1 MPCRYD
7 HQGGQVSTPAQDF
20 NAPSAQVPA
29 DHKQQTPEFLQ
40 KLISQLKELENKQS
54 EVFAKM
60 YRPESPLGGR
70 PKKSYKPAYEEKLE
84 LQRQDKEL
92 DEKIAALKGQIRELH
107 VLIARGEEPKPE
119 LEKAPPP
126 SA

>member
-7 HQGGQVSTPAQDF
+7 HQGVQVSTPVQDF
-20 NAPSAQVPA
+20 NAPSAPVPA
-29 DHKQQTPEFLQ
+29 IHKPQTPEFLQ
-40 KLISQLKELENKQS
+40 KLIGQLKELENKQS

-60 YRPESPLGGR
+60 YRPESSLGGR
-70 PKKSYKPAYEEKLE
+70 PKKSYKPAYEVKLE

-107 VLIARGEEPKPE
+107 VLIARSEMPQPE

>member
-20 NAPSAQVPA
+20 NAPSAPVPA
-29 DHKQQTPEFLQ
+29 DRKQQTPEFLQ
-40 KLISQLKELENKQS
+40 KLIGQLKEKENKAS
-54 EVFAKM
+54 ELYAKR

-70 PKKSYKPAYEEKLE
+70 PKKSYQPPYEVKLE
-84 LQRQDKEL
+84 LDRQIREL
-92 DEKIAALKGQIRELH
+92 DTQTAALKGQIRELH
-107 VLIARGEEPKPE
+107 VLIARGEEPMPA